1 MQDSALQLP
10 VRYVWTQLL
19 GQLLGQESVSCVILP
34 VSPVRQEALT

>member
-19 GQLLGQESVSCVILP
+19 LLQGVACQTDVDAHHTSVLLQL
-34 VSPVRQEALT
+34 R